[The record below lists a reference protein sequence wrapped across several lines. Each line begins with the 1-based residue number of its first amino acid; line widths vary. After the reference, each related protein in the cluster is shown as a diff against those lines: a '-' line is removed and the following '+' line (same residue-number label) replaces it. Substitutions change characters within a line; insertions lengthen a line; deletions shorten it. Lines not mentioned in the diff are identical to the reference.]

1 MDILNF
7 LLEGFA
13 VALTP
18 FNIMMALAG
27 TFIGTAVGMLPGI
40 GPVNG
45 IVVLIP
51 LTYALGL
58 PPESSIIMFAGI
70 YYGSQYGNSISA
82 ILLNVPGTSSAVMT
96 ALEGN
101 AMTKKGRAGP
111 ALAMSAIA
119 SFFGGTVSVVAL
131 MLFAPAL
138 SKWAIRFGPA
148 EYFALMVFAFST
160 LSSLSGKNIIKGLI
174 ATVIGLMLATVG
186 LDPVSA
192 VDRYTFGQ
200 LKLLDGL
207 DFVVVVIGFFAINE
221 ILRYAETL
229 HEDQEVFTKLGRVMI
244 TAKEFARS
252 FWTMIRSAA
261 IGFFVG
267 VLPGAGGTIASF
279 VAYTTEQRLV
289 DRKGTFGTGDIRGVA
304 APEAANNASANGAM
318 IPLLT
323 LGVPGS
329 ETTAVMLGALL
340 GMNITPGPLFIANN
354 PTVFWGLIASM
365 YVGNIL
371 LLILNLPLVGIF
383 VRILKVPG
391 WFLMPAVVAV
401 SFVAVYSVN
410 NSPFDILL
418 MAAFGIMGYL
428 LYKTGFPL
436 ASVILGLVLGPL
448 VENNLRRAMSLSD
461 GDWTYLFRSPI
472 AIGLWIAA
480 IASLFLPLII
490 KRVAATSEIAEEMD
504 EIEAIEVD

>member
-1 MDILNF
+1 M
-7 LLEGFA
+7 EGFA
-13 VALTP
+13 IALTP
-18 FNIMMALAG
+18 FNIMIAFAG
-27 TFIGTAVGMLPGI
+27 VFIGTAVGMLPGI

-51 LTYALGL
+51 LTFALGL

-82 ILLNVPGTSSAVMT
+82 ILLNVPGTSSAVVT

-101 AMTKKGRAGP
+101 AMTRKGRAGP

-131 MLFAPAL
+131 MLFAPVL

-160 LSSLSGKNIIKGLI
+160 LSSLSGSNLIKGLI

-186 LDPVSA
+186 LDPVTA

-221 ILRYAETL
+221 ILRFAGKVGQT
-229 HEDQEVFTKLGRVMI
+229 QELVTKLGRVMI
-244 TAKEFARS
+244 TTKEFAAS
-252 FWTMIRSAA
+252 FWTMVRGAVM
-261 IGFFVG
+261 GFFVG

-279 VAYTTEQRLV
+279 VAYTTEKRLV
-289 DRKGTFGTGDIRGVA
+289 DREGTFGKGDIRGVA

-354 PTVFWGLIASM
+354 PNVFWSLVASM

-383 VRILKVPG
+383 VRILRVPQ
-391 WFLMPAVVAV
+391 WFLLPAVVAV

-418 MAAFGIMGYL
+418 MAGFGIFGFL
-428 LYKTGFPL
+428 LRKTGFPL

-448 VENNLRRAMSLSD
+448 MENNLRRAMSLSD
-461 GDWTYLFRSPI
+461 GDWTYLFSSPI
-472 AIGLWIAA
+472 AIGLWLAA
-480 IASLFLPLII
+480 IASLFLPLIMNRISPI
-490 KRVAATSEIAEEMD
+490 KNVSKEMEKVSEEFE
-504 EIEAIEVD
+504 EVD

>member
-1 MDILNF
+1 METLNL

-13 VALTP
+13 IALTP
-18 FNIMMALAG
+18 FNIFMAFVG
-27 TFIGTAVGMLPGI
+27 TFIGTVVGMLPGI

-45 IVVLIP
+45 VVVLIP

-58 PPESSIIMFAGI
+58 PPESSLIMFAGI

-101 AMTKKGRAGP
+101 AMTRKGRAGP

-138 SKWAIRFGPA
+138 AKWAIHFGPA

-160 LSSLSGKNIIKGLI
+160 LSSLSGKNLIKGLI
-174 ATVIGLMLATVG
+174 ATLVGLMLATVG
-186 LDPVSA
+186 LDPVTA

-221 ILRYAETL
+221 ILRYAGEFK
-229 HEDQEVFTKLGRVMI
+229 EDEGVIAKVGRVMI
-244 TAKEFARS
+244 TVKEFWFS
-252 FWTMIRSAA
+252 LWTMIRGAV

-289 DRKGTFGTGDIRGVA
+289 DREGTFGQGDIRGVA
-304 APEAANNASANGAM
+304 APESANNASANGAM

-340 GMNITPGPLFIANN
+340 GMNITPGPLFMAKN
-354 PTVFWGLIASM
+354 PDIFWSLVASM
-365 YVGNIL
+365 YVGNIF
-371 LLILNLPLVGIF
+371 LLILNLPLVGVF
-383 VRILKVPG
+383 VKILKVPG

-418 MAAFGIMGYL
+418 MAGFGLLGYMM
-428 LYKTGFPL
+428 YKTGFPL

-448 VENNLRRAMSLSD
+448 MENNLRRAMSLSD
-461 GDWTYLFRSPI
+461 GDWTYLFSSPI
-472 AIGLWIAA
+472 AIGLWVAA
-480 IASLFLPLII
+480 VASLFLPVVI
-490 KRVAATSEIAEEMD
+490 KRLSVVPSPKVEPA
-504 EIEAIEVD
+504 

>member
-1 MDILNF
+1 
-7 LLEGFA
+7 
-13 VALTP
+13 
-18 FNIMMALAG
+18 
-27 TFIGTAVGMLPGI
+27 
-40 GPVNG
+40 
-45 IVVLIP
+45 
-51 LTYALGL
+51 
-58 PPESSIIMFAGI
+58 MFAGI

-101 AMTKKGRAGP
+101 AMTRRGRAGP

-138 SKWAIRFGPA
+138 AQWAIHFGPA

-160 LSSLSGKNIIKGLI
+160 LSSLSGKNLMKGLI
-174 ATVIGLMLATVG
+174 ATILGLMLATIG
-186 LDPVSA
+186 LDPVTA

-221 ILRYAETL
+221 IFRYAGTI
-229 HEDQEVFTKLGRVMI
+229 HEDQEVFTELGRVMI
-244 TAKEFARS
+244 TAKEFALS
-252 FWTMIRSAA
+252 FWTMVRGAI

-279 VAYTTEQRLV
+279 VSYTTEQRLV
-289 DRKGTFGTGDIRGVA
+289 DREGTLGQGDIRGVA

-354 PTVFWGLIASM
+354 PHIFWGLVASM
-365 YVGNIL
+365 YVGNVL
-371 LLILNLPLVGIF
+371 LLILNLPLVRIF
-383 VRILKVPG
+383 VQILKVPG
-391 WFLMPAVVAV
+391 WLLMPGVVAV

-418 MAAFGIMGYL
+418 MAAFGLMGYL
-428 LYKTGFPL
+428 LHKTGFPL

-461 GDWTYLFRSPI
+461 GDWTYLFSSPI
-472 AIGLWIAA
+472 SIGLWIAA
-480 IASLFLPLII
+480 VASLFLPLIMKQI
-490 KRVAATSEIAEEMD
+490 SPMKTVSR
-504 EIEAIEVD
+504 EIEKVSEGFEEVD

>member
-1 MDILNF
+1 MDALNF
-7 LLEGFA
+7 LLEGFSI
-13 VALTP
+13 ALTP
-18 FNIMMALAG
+18 FNIFMVFSG
-27 TFIGTAVGMLPGI
+27 TFIGTMVGMLPGI

-51 LTYALGL
+51 LTFALGL
-58 PPESSIIMFAGI
+58 PPESTLMMFAGI

-82 ILLNVPGTSSAVMT
+82 ILLNVPGTSSAVVT

-101 AMTKKGRAGP
+101 AMTRRGRAGP

-131 MLFAPAL
+131 MMFAPLL
-138 SKWAIRFGPA
+138 SQWAIHFGPA
-148 EYFALMVFAFST
+148 EYFALMIFAFST
-160 LSSLSGKNIIKGLI
+160 LSSLAGDNLIKGLM
-174 ATVIGLMLATVG
+174 ATVFGLMLATIG

-221 ILRYAETL
+221 IFRYTAR
-229 HEDQEVFTKLGRVMI
+229 HESEHHLVTKLGRVMI
-244 TAKEFARS
+244 TAKEFTAS
-252 FWTMIRSAA
+252 FWTMVRGSI

-279 VAYTTEQRLV
+279 VSYTTEKRLI
-289 DRKGTFGTGDIRGVA
+289 DREGTFGKGDIRGVA
-304 APEAANNASANGAM
+304 APESANNASANGAM

-354 PTVFWGLIASM
+354 PSVFWGLVASM

-371 LLILNLPLVGIF
+371 LLVLNLPLVGIF
-383 VRILKVPG
+383 VRILKVPQ
-391 WFLMPAVVAV
+391 WFLLPAVVAV
-401 SFVAVYSVN
+401 SFVAVYAVN

-418 MAAFGIMGYL
+418 MAGFGL
-428 LYKTGFPL
+428 LGFLMRKTGFPL

-448 VENNLRRAMSLSD
+448 MENNLRRAMSLSD
-461 GDWTYLFRSPI
+461 GDWTYLFASPI
-472 AIGLWIAA
+472 SIGLWIAA
-480 IASLFLPLII
+480 VASLFLPLVI
-490 KRVAATSEIAEEMD
+490 KRFSVTPVIVEEEM
-504 EIEAIEVD
+504 A